1 MPNEPIIIKNYNF
14 VEPIFVSLA
23 KKKDFEIP
31 NVIMKEINYMNIK
44 NTNRIKKN
52 LLNNSKHYYS
62 SERKNTEDL
71 TKSQASLN
79 IKSDRDIIIKNIKH
93 PPIKKPNH
101 NNKMIN
107 KMKSSEKND
116 SKKSKDEL
124 NSIKPKTNKKTFRE
138 RRKKNKRNIS
148 L

>member
-1 MPNEPIIIKNYNF
+1 
-14 VEPIFVSLA
+14 
-23 KKKDFEIP
+23 
-31 NVIMKEINYMNIK
+31 MKEINYMNIK

-71 TKSQASLN
+71 SKSQASLN

-116 SKKSKDEL
+116 SNKSKDEL
-124 NSIKPKTNKKTFRE
+124 NSIKPKTNKKLSEKEEKRIKEILAYNDQTKNFQ
-138 RRKKNKRNIS
+138 RKKKKE
-148 L
+148 